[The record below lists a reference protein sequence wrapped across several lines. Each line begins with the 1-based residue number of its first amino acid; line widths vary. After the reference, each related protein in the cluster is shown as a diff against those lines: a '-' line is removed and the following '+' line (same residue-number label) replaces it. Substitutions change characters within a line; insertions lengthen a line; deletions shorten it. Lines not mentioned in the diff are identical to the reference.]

1 MNYRMKRKLGKLRI
15 RKCKALAKHGGR
27 CKKRATSSGF
37 YCHHH
42 KHLSVENNKDFP
54 PRLIV
59 DKPQESRKDF
69 DCGSPTSKVHDI
81 TPDDMVMSDVA
92 VADIPVDSNPEI
104 DAPLRATPEL
114 TSGPSDTSYGDISK
128 GQDLSSEEGDGNVE
142 SSGRS
147 DDQDDTAV
155 AVAYPHRK
163 PNLPLDLPKEEIE
176 TENNRKPTFNSTINQ
191 NSGNTTNTNC
201 GNTVNRNCGN
211 TTTNND
217 ASQNFYVEGVMT
229 VITNNYSGFSIDDQ
243 TIKTLM
249 RTAAAEMMNIVQTY
263 NIPDGKEKA
272 MVELALFDMVIVC
285 DNSNSMWKY
294 RKALK
299 KTLRHLVT
307 ISSLLLPKG
316 ITIRFLNTNNDGKD
330 LYENITEGYQVDRI
344 FQDAKFIDFISLW
357 NGPEIGDIVN
367 QDIIHPMIIRKAR
380 AGELRRPV
388 ITIMLTDAD
397 IPPGQGRET
406 LTSSIRTC
414 KEAKELEKYGDK
426 AALFV
431 LSRVGNSTTGEEFA
445 SELENDTSI
454 NDMLHCSPDSLD
466 KWLADCQKL
475 GKENEY
481 TGKLIELFLT
491 ALDRNGT
498 V

>member
-114 TSGPSDTSYGDISK
+114 TSGPSDTSYGDISQ
-128 GQDLSSEEGDGNVE
+128 GQDLSTEEGDGNVE

-285 DNSNSMWKY
+285 DAM
-294 RKALK
+294 K

-316 ITIRFLNTNNDGKD
+316 ITIRFLNTNHDGRD
-330 LYENITEGYQVDRI
+330 LYENITEGYQVDEI
-344 FQDAKFIDFISLW
+344 CQNAKYFRFR
-357 NGPEIGDIVN
+357 NGPELGDFVN
-367 QDIIHPMIIRKAR
+367 EDIIHPMIMRKAR
-380 AGELRRPV
+380 AGELKRPV

-397 IPPGQGRET
+397 IPSAQGRET
-406 LTSSIRTC
+406 FKSCIRSC
-414 KEAKELEKYGDK
+414 KKAADLQKYGDK

-431 LSRVGNSTTGEEFA
+431 LSRVGNSRRGKEFV
-445 SELENDTSI
+445 SELETDTSI

-498 V
+498 T

>member
-1 MNYRMKRKLGKLRI
+1 MNYRVKRKLGKLRF

-42 KHLSVENNKDFP
+42 KHLAVENKKDFP

-59 DKPQESRKDF
+59 DKGQESRKEF

-92 VADIPVDSNPEI
+92 VADIPIDSNSEI

-114 TSGPSDTSYGDISK
+114 TSGPSDTSYGDISQ
-128 GQDLSSEEGDGNVE
+128 GQDLSSGEGNGNVE

-147 DDQDDTAV
+147 DDQDDAAV
-155 AVAYPHRK
+155 AVAYQQRK
-163 PNLPLDLPKEEIE
+163 PDLPHDLPEQEFE
-176 TENNRKPTFNSTINQ
+176 TKSDRKSALNSTFNH
-191 NSGNTTNTNC
+191 NSGNSTNTNC
-201 GNTVNRNCGN
+201 GNTTNNNCGN
-211 TTTNND
+211 STTNND
-217 ASQNFYVEGVMT
+217 ASQNFHVEGVMAF
-229 VITNNYSGFSIDDQ
+229 ITNNYSGFSIDDQ

-263 NIPDGKEKA
+263 NIPAGKEKA

-285 DNSNSMWKY
+285 DNSKSMLLY
-294 RKALK
+294 SDAMK

-316 ITIRFLNTNNDGKD
+316 ITIRFLNTNHDGKD
-330 LYENITEGYQVDRI
+330 LYENITEGYQVDKI
-344 FQDAKFIDFISLW
+344 CQNAKYFRFR
-357 NGPEIGDIVN
+357 NGPELGDFVN
-367 QDIIHPMIIRKAR
+367 EDIIHPMIMRKAR
-380 AGELRRPV
+380 AGELKRPV

-397 IPPGQGRET
+397 IPSAQGRET
-406 LTSSIRTC
+406 FKSCIRSC
-414 KEAKELEKYGDK
+414 KKAADLQKYGDK

-431 LSRVGNSTTGEEFA
+431 LSRVGNSRRGKEFV
-445 SELENDTSI
+445 SELETDTSI

-498 V
+498 A